1 MRRETVWERKML
13 ILLRCMDA
21 LMQDY
26 RDVYGEKDAG
36 SESLV
41 EEFKEWMRNGCR
53 G

>member
-1 MRRETVWERKML
+1 ML

-26 RDVYGEKDAG
+26 GDVYGEKDAG

-41 EEFKEWMRNGCR
+41 EEFGKWKDFKFGNFI
-53 G
+53 